1 MKSLL
6 WLSLAVMLLVPMR
19 PAFAAVDETLNGTL
33 VCAKCALKKADAHEC
48 QDVLVV
54 TDAAGARTEFYITKN
69 DVAEKAGEACT
80 QEIRATVT
88 GTVTEK
94 DGRKWL
100 TASRI
105 EKH

>member
-19 PAFAAVDETLNGTL
+19 PAFAAVEDTLSGSL
-33 VCAKCALKKADAHEC
+33 MCAKCMLKKADAHEC
-48 QDVLVV
+48 QDVLIV
-54 TDAAGARTEFYITKN
+54 TDAAGAKTEYYLTKN
-69 DVAEKAGEACT
+69 DVTAQAGEACT

-88 GTVTEK
+88 GTVSEK

-105 EKH
+105 DKH